1 MSAGLSNIVFIA
13 VLVGVFYFLVI
24 RPQQKRTR
32 DQRNMLSALKPGD
45 EIVTIGGIYGTVTDV
60 SERITVKVLGGAEL
74 ELARQAV
81 AQVVA
86 RSSDS
91 AEETP
96 AVESDLAGADDGTGD
111 DAAE

>member
-1 MSAGLSNIVFIA
+1 MSSGLSNIVFIA

-32 DQRNMLSALKPGD
+32 DQRDMLSALKPGD

-81 AQVVA
+81 AQVVPH
-86 RSSDS
+86 S
-91 AEETP
+91 ADGAAETP
-96 AVESDLAGADDGTGD
+96 AVESDVAGADDVAGD
-111 DAAE
+111 DEAE